1 MGLVLDEEQTILK
14 DSAKAFFTEQA
25 PVTAFRKLRDEK
37 DDTGFSRE
45 LWASMVEMGWAGI
58 NIPEAYGGLDFGF
71 QGLALVLE
79 EQGRTLAASPLVS
92 TVILGAGTLL
102 EAGSE
107 AQKSDLLPKIAAGEL
122 LITVAIDEGPHFDPA
137 KTALEAK
144 TDGDGFLLSGE
155 KTLVLDGHVADKVIV
170 LARTAGSKGD
180 AEGLTLF
187 LVDGATEGLSRERLK
202 MLDSRNAALLTFDHV
217 KVTSDAVVGTL
228 GGGLD
233 ALEKVLDKAA
243 IGLAAEML
251 GGASAVFEMTLEYLK
266 ERRQFGQLIGSFQS
280 LQHRAADMFTQLELS
295 KSIVMTAATA
305 VDENANDVSSLASLA
320 KAFLNETSN
329 QVTREGIQMHGGI
342 GMTDEHDVGLYLKRS
357 RVAEHT
363 FGSAGYHR
371 DRYARLNDY

>member
-14 DSAKAFFTEQA
+14 DSAKAFFADQA

-37 DDTGFSRE
+37 DETGFSRE
-45 LWASMVEMGWAGI
+45 LWRAMAEMGWAGI
-58 NIPEAYGGLDFGF
+58 VIPEAYGGLEYGF

-92 TVILGAGTLL
+92 TVLLGAGTLM

-107 AQKSDLLPKIAAGEL
+107 AQKSALLPKIAEGSL
-122 LITVAIDEGPHFDPA
+122 LLTVAIDEGHHFNPA
-137 KTALEAK
+137 QTAFEAK
-144 TDGDGFLLSGE
+144 SDSDGFILTGE
-155 KTLVLDGHVADKVIV
+155 KTFVLDGHVADKIIV
-170 LARTAGSKGD
+170 LARTSGNKGD
-180 AEGLTLF
+180 REGLTLF
-187 LVDGATEGLSRERLK
+187 LVEGTAEGLTRERLK
-202 MLDSRNAALLTFDHV
+202 MLDSRNAALLMFDQV
-217 KVTSDAVVGTL
+217 KVTGDAVIGAI
-228 GGGLD
+228 GGGYD
-233 ALEKVLDKAA
+233 ALESVLDRAA

-251 GGASAVFEMTLEYLK
+251 GSASAVFEMTLDYLK

-305 VDENANDVSSLASLA
+305 LDESSNEISSLASLA
-320 KAFLNETSN
+320 KAFVGETSN
-329 QVTREGIQMHGGI
+329 KVTREGIQMHGGI

-363 FGSAGYHR
+363 FGSAAYHR